1 MNENLAKRDSNFIKG
16 LKIREVQQLSELH
29 KIIEVELPSD
39 FARSSLSQQNL
50 SRENSEANGAGHST
64 TFLKPK
70 TDGSQDSGKKKGRVT
85 KQSFLLSF
93 LTSDSEAHV
102 SLFLIDH
109 KAKQVNTDICIVMAQ
124 SLTHLGTVQ
133 ESEDEGDL
141 SPNSKPRP
149 EQVNTPNFETLGG
162 PSQKG

>member
-1 MNENLAKRDSNFIKG
+1 M
-16 LKIREVQQLSELH
+16 
-29 KIIEVELPSD
+29 
-39 FARSSLSQQNL
+39 
-50 SRENSEANGAGHST
+50 
-64 TFLKPK
+64 
-70 TDGSQDSGKKKGRVT
+70 T

-102 SLFLIDH
+102 ALFLIDH

-149 EQVNTPNFETLGG
+149 EQVNTPNFDTLTANNANLAG
-162 PSQKG
+162 PAQKG